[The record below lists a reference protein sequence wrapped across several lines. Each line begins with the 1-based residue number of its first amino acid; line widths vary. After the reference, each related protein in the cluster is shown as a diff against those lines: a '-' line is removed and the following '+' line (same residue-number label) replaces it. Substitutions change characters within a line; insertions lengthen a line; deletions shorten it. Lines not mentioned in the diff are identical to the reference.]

1 MADKI
6 IAKDNRLLYGL
17 IAVLVLALI
26 FVVYNSYIAAGQ
38 KTAKQE
44 AAVDKVK
51 KIYETLTESPVEVLN
66 VKEES
71 GMYRVILATRDASG
85 NRQVQEILVSSDGAL
100 FTDRAVNTQAL
111 LDRLTKEKAFAEC
124 LASKRVLVFG
134 QSSEVNT
141 QAQLQVLGSF
151 YRKFYVDCTGAN
163 LQVCQQVGI
172 TQVPTTVYNNTPYVG
187 VQPLQLFEQLT
198 GCMMG

>member
-1 MADKI
+1 MVDKAA
-6 IAKDNRLLYGL
+6 AKDNRLLYGL
-17 IAVLVLALI
+17 IAVLVLALLFI
-26 FVVYNSYIAAGQ
+26 VYNSYIATGQ

-51 KIYETLTESPVEVLN
+51 KIYETITEGPVEVLN

-85 NRQVQEILVSSDGAL
+85 SRQVQEILVSSDGAL
-100 FTDRAVNTQAL
+100 FTDRAVNTQAFL
-111 LDRLTKEKAFAEC
+111 ERITKEKSFAEC
-124 LASKRVLVFG
+124 LAGKQLLVFG
-134 QSSEVNT
+134 QINEVNT

-163 LQVCQQVGI
+163 LQLCQQVGI
-172 TQVPTTVYNNTPYVG
+172 TQVPTTVYNNTPYIG
-187 VQPLQLFEQLT
+187 VQALQLYEQLT
-198 GCMMG
+198 GCAMD